1 MSEKQSCRL
10 SLWTKI
16 TLALNKIF
24 LMKNKMFGLK
34 KLAILLTERI
44 FKSIGDVFWL
54 TLIHQ
59 MDFQQERYYLRI
71 SQHFNLKHSF
81 PPSLLFFL
89 ALLVSICLCRSHF
102 VFLFHRYAL
111 SMEKQTFFFMRILNE
126 GKRKKGQQSKG
137 QNKGNNKRKSW
148 KYKMNTKTDYMEKRK
163 KHKEYLSILN
173 VRPLL
178 CHYTIHNFTNTM
190 RL

>member
-1 MSEKQSCRL
+1 
-10 SLWTKI
+10 
-16 TLALNKIF
+16 
-24 LMKNKMFGLK
+24 MFELK
-34 KLAILLTERI
+34 KTSYHIDCAYFQIDWWCFLTNSHLSDGLSARAVLFANFSAFE
-44 FKSIGDVFWL
+44 S
-54 TLIHQ
+54 
-59 MDFQQERYYLRI
+59 M
-71 SQHFNLKHSF
+71 KHSF

-111 SMEKQTFFFMRILNE
+111 SMEKKTFFFMRILNE

-148 KYKMNTKTDYMEKRK
+148 KYKMNTKTDYMENRK